1 MVPKAE
7 KQTGDKMNTQIE
19 STVTEYAKA
28 NKINKAKLLA
38 FAEQI
43 VYLAGVKQKKE
54 SSGKRGKPVSQET
67 IALREALRDAIKSTT
82 EAFTV
87 KDMQS
92 KIGGEYVN
100 VSNALRFLAEKEK
113 LVAVIGKVATAPG
126 VRGKKPL
133 LWSVA

>member
-1 MVPKAE
+1 MNANIENMVA
-7 KQTGDKMNTQIE
+7 
-19 STVTEYAKA
+19 EYAKA

-38 FAEQI
+38 FVEEI
-43 VYLAGVKQKKE
+43 VSIAGVKQKKE
-54 SSGKRGKPVSQET
+54 SSGKRGKPASEET
-67 IALREALRDAIKSTT
+67 LALREALRDAIKSTT

-87 KDMQS
+87 KDMQAKVS
-92 KIGGEYVN
+92 VVSNASYTN

-113 LVAVIGKVATAPG
+113 LVKVVGKVDKAPG

>member
-1 MVPKAE
+1 
-7 KQTGDKMNTQIE
+7 MNIQIE
-19 STVTEYAKA
+19 NMVAEYAKA
-28 NKINKAKLLA
+28 NKINKAKLMA
-38 FAEQI
+38 FAEEIAEITSQ
-43 VYLAGVKQKKE
+43 GKKE

-92 KIGGEYVN
+92 KVGGEYVSI
-100 VSNALRFLAEKEK
+100 SNALRFLAEKEK
-113 LVAVIGKVATAPG
+113 LVAVIGKAEKEAG

>member
-1 MVPKAE
+1 
-7 KQTGDKMNTQIE
+7 MNIQIE
-19 STVTEYAKA
+19 NMVAEYAKA

-43 VYLAGVKQKKE
+43 VSLAGVKQKKE

-87 KDMQS
+87 KDMQA
-92 KIGGEYVN
+92 KVGGEYVN
-100 VSNALRFLAEKEK
+100 ISNALRFLAEKEK
-113 LVAVIGKVATAPG
+113 LAKVIGKVDTAPG

>member
-7 KQTGDKMNTQIE
+7 NQTGDKMNIQIE
-19 STVTEYAKA
+19 SMVAEYAKA
-28 NKINKAKLLA
+28 NKINKAKLMA
-38 FAEQI
+38 FAEEI
-43 VYLAGVKQKKE
+43 VSIAGVKQKKE

-87 KDMQS
+87 KDMQN

-100 VSNALRFLAEKEK
+100 VSNTLRFLAEKEK
-113 LVAVIGKVATAPG
+113 LVSVIGKAE
-126 VRGKKPL
+126 K
-133 LWSVA
+133 

>member
-1 MVPKAE
+1 
-7 KQTGDKMNTQIE
+7 MNAQIE
-19 STVTEYAKA
+19 SIVTEYAKA

-43 VYLAGVKQKKE
+43 AEIAGVKQKKE

-92 KIGGEYVN
+92 KVSVVSNASYTN
-100 VSNALRFLAEKEK
+100 VSNALRLLAEKEK